1 MYVAKLDGEG
11 AYMYDAAIALHDVM
25 IKHGIAI
32 DVGKDSLSMAAQA
45 SRETVKSPGNLVIS
59 AYVTCPDISK
69 TVTQDLKVKLI
80 LVFLHFCESK
90 CLLS

>member
-11 AYMYDAAIALHDVM
+11 VDMYDAAIALHDVM
-25 IKHGIAI
+25 IKLGIVI
-32 DVGKDSLSMAAQA
+32 DGVKDSLSMAAQA
-45 SRETVKSPGNLVIS
+45 LGETMKSLGNLVIS

>member
-25 IKHGIAI
+25 IKLGIAI
-32 DVGKDSLSMAAQA
+32 DGGKDSLSMAAQA
-45 SRETVKSPGNLVIS
+45 SGETMKALGNFVIN
-59 AYVTCPDISK
+59 AYVTCPDISRI
-69 TVTQDLKVKLI
+69 VMLDLKVKLI